1 MSIQGKLILN
11 LVLNIILVIAQKL
24 DYNLQ
29 YINED
34 LKPDVCS

>member
-1 MSIQGKLILN
+1 MELDLT
-11 LVLNIILVIAQKL
+11 LVIRQKL

-34 LKPDVCS
+34 LNPDVCS